1 MNILELT
8 IMTADQQASTMQMYS
23 SLIMIGLVIFFFYFL
38 ILRPQKK
45 QEKKEKEMRENLEVG
60 DEVVTNG
67 GIVGIIFSIKD
78 DTVLIETG
86 SDRSKIRVMKW
97 AIARNNTVHDTDEK

>member
-1 MNILELT
+1 MNIFELT
-8 IMTADQQASTMQMYS
+8 VLTANQQAGTMQMYS
-23 SLIMIGLVIFFFYFL
+23 SLIMIGIVILLFYLL

-45 QEKKEKEMRENLEVG
+45 QEKKEKEMRDNLEIG

-67 GIVGIIFSIKD
+67 GIVGIVFSIKE

-86 SDRSKIRVMKW
+86 NDRSKIRVMKW
-97 AIARNNTVHDTDEK
+97 AIARNNTIHDTDEK